1 MKKSIFATALL
12 AFVSFATLSAQTFSL
27 GGKIGYNW
35 NTVSAPA
42 FNGTLD
48 FKKMTNTN
56 FGLVAQIGLTDN
68 FSIQPE
74 LNYVQKGF
82 RIQESKDL
90 TLFEVPLPVGV
101 SAVTAIKYID
111 VPLLAKYKF
120 RAAGASGYVFAGPS
134 VGYALNGNLETHAQ
148 VIIDIKVASTPIN
161 LDNVNYKR
169 FELGG
174 VVGAG
179 FEVPIGNAKL
189 FAEGRYTHGFN
200 EVYEVPII
208 GAKVKNQGFG
218 VSTGFTV
225 PFGGGNKPTARP

>member
-1 MKKSIFATALL
+1 MKKSIL
-12 AFVSFATLSAQTFSL
+12 AFALFLMASLATLSAQSFSL

-35 NTVSAPA
+35 NNVSAPA
-42 FNGTLD
+42 FNGTIN
-48 FKKMTNTN
+48 FKNMTNTN

-90 TLFEVPLPVGV
+90 TLYNVPIPVGV

-111 VPLLAKYKF
+111 MPVLAKYKF
-120 RAAGASGYVFAGPS
+120 RGAGATGYVFAGPS
-134 VGYALNGNLETHAQ
+134 VGYALSGNLETHAQ
-148 VIIDIKVASTPIN
+148 VIIDIKVGSTAIN

-169 FELGG
+169 FEVGG

-189 FAEGRYTHGFN
+189 FAEARYTHGFN

-208 GAKVKNQGFG
+208 GAKVKNQGYG
-218 VSTGFTV
+218 VSAGFTI
-225 PFGGGNKPTARP
+225 PISGGKTYARP

>member
-1 MKKSIFATALL
+1 MKKSIFATALFVFIS
-12 AFVSFATLSAQTFSL
+12 FVSLSAQTFAL

-35 NTVSAPA
+35 NNVTAPA
-42 FNGTLD
+42 FNGTID
-48 FKKMTNTN
+48 FKKMTNVN

-82 RIQESKDL
+82 RIQESKDI
-90 TLFEVPLPVGV
+90 TLYEVPIPLGV

-111 VPLLAKYKF
+111 VPILAKYKF
-120 RAAGASGYVFAGPS
+120 RGQGASGYVFAGPS

-148 VIIDIKVASTPIN
+148 VIIDIKVGSTPIN
-161 LDNVNYKR
+161 LDNVNYER
-169 FELGG
+169 FEVGG

-208 GAKVKNQGFG
+208 GAKVKNQSFG
-218 VSTGFTV
+218 VSAGFTV
-225 PFGGGNKPTARP
+225 PFGGGNRTIARP